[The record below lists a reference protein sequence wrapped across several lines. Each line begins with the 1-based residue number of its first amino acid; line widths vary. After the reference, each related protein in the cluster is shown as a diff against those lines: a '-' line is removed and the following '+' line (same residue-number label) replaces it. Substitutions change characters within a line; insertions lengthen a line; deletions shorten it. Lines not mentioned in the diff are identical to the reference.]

1 MILYDSRNEETRMTV
16 QQRTVRKPIVDRDAL
31 VARARALQPLLRE
44 QAAEADAQ
52 RSLTEQ
58 VHAALID
65 AGMFR
70 LATPT
75 HFGGYNADMRTLVE
89 VIEELGVADASAA
102 WLVAIGAGA
111 CSIVGGMS
119 EEAQEEIFSSG
130 PDVRIAGG
138 FTPGIAERVDGGVRL
153 TGRWSYASGSRYAQ
167 WAAIS
172 GALTDDSGEINDVV
186 LGIAPAS
193 QVTVEDTWHTVG
205 MRGTGSN
212 TYVCEKVFVPTHRL
226 ISISSVIDN
235 TGPLPSEEA
244 IHRLPFAPLASV
256 QIVAPLLGA
265 GRASMEQ
272 VIEKAALK
280 PVSQTRFARQVDSTA
295 VRIQIAN
302 AALKVRTAQLLAYDC
317 ADRLDASTH
326 GEPLDYL
333 TRARLKA
340 QAGRAAE
347 QVLEAIQLLISIHG
361 AGSFAEANRLQQIW
375 RDANTAAR
383 HAALN
388 PLVGCETYGV
398 ALLGVWDPITTMV

>member
-1 MILYDSRNEETRMTV
+1 MTV
-16 QQRTVRKPIVDRDAL
+16 PQTPIRKPIVVGKAL
-31 VARARALQPLLRE
+31 VARAHALQPLLRE

-58 VHAALID
+58 VHAALTD

-70 LATPT
+70 IATPT

-89 VIEELGVADASAA
+89 VIEELSVADASAG
-102 WLVAIGAGA
+102 WLVAIAAGAG
-111 CSIVGGMS
+111 SIVGEMS
-119 EEAQEEIFSSG
+119 NQAQEEIFSNG
-130 PDVRIAGG
+130 PDVLIAGSL
-138 FTPGIAERVDGGVRL
+138 TPAIAQRVEGGVTM

-167 WAAIS
+167 WAAIT
-172 GALTDDSGEINDVV
+172 GALTDDTGEIKDVV
-186 LGIAPAS
+186 MGIAPAS

-212 TYVCEKVFVPTHRL
+212 TYVCENVFVPTHRL
-226 ISISSVIDN
+226 ISVNSVNSVNED
-235 TGPLPSEEA
+235 TGPLPSDEA
-244 IHRLPFAPLASV
+244 IYRIPFAPQATV

-265 GRASMEQ
+265 GRAAMEL
-272 VIEKAALK
+272 VIEKAPLK
-280 PVSQTRFARQVDSTA
+280 PVSQTHFARQIDSTA

-302 AALKVRTAQLLAYDC
+302 AALKVTTARLLAYDC
-317 ADRLDASTH
+317 ADRLDASLH
-326 GEPLDYL
+326 GEPLDYS

-383 HAALN
+383 HASLN
-388 PLVGCETYGV
+388 PLVGCETYGE
-398 ALLGVWDPITTMV
+398 ALLGFGDRITTMI